1 MSDLLWTE
9 KETSESWPAAGGEGE
24 ESSPANT
31 PLLETERLIL
41 RRFREE
47 DMEALLAIYG
57 DEEANIFLPWFPIHS
72 ISQASELFEK
82 SYRDTYRAKRG
93 YAYAVCLKSDNIPI
107 GYIHVNMDESHD
119 LGYGL
124 RREFWHRGIAT
135 EACRA
140 VIEQL
145 EKDGIE
151 YVTATH
157 DVENPRSGQVMKRL
171 GMQYCYSYEEQWQP
185 KDKRVIFRLYQLNLD
200 GRDERVYRRYWTES
214 ERRFVEEL
222 G

>member
-31 PLLETERLIL
+31 PLLETERLI
-41 RRFREE
+41 
-47 DMEALLAIYG
+47 
-57 DEEANIFLPWFPIHS
+57 PIHS

-171 GMQYCYSYEEQWQP
+171 GMRYCYSYEEQWQP